1 MKERALFVLDEME
14 PLLHLMYV
22 VKRGL
27 LISSKVIGASAL
39 QNRSP
44 IGPMLSLETDI
55 PITALACSGND
66 VATGSELANHQ
77 AVVSVW

>member
-44 IGPMLSLETDI
+44 IGPIVELRDRHTDYGISMLWKR
-55 PITALACSGND
+55 CS
-66 VATGSELANHQ
+66 HR
-77 AVVSVW
+77 